1 MSNEAKY
8 FEVLSGAIAQVD
20 EDSFEARGTVYDHL
34 WKVALQHLEEQGL
47 ASGESLASERA
58 AFLSAVRRIEF
69 GERFPESAAAATIHA
84 ERAPQAE
91 EPLRAEEPPRAKK
104 RPRRSVARRI
114 AVRMASAC
122 AVLAAVWFAYL
133 VIAVRLDAASAE
145 RWTGEGASNSW
156 QSQLMRA
163 ALSVGNL
170 FERRPLIAAG
180 PAQRA
185 VLYEENSA
193 TATGTTFS
201 GRAVWRHQAG
211 AAKAG
216 ASGAELSID
225 AEIPQKGLFV
235 GISIRRA
242 PDDGGAISHF
252 VEFRFLNPDGSASDM
267 VEDVRGILLK
277 TDELTRGIELIGK
290 VVRVQRGVFLMGLSA
305 AGPDLDRN
313 LKLLK
318 ERPWLDIPIVM
329 KDKTRSILAIEKG
342 STGQNALNQALASWG
357 QT

>member
-1 MSNEAKY
+1 M
-8 FEVLSGAIAQVD
+8 
-20 EDSFEARGTVYDHL
+20 
-34 WKVALQHLEEQGL
+34 
-47 ASGESLASERA
+47 
-58 AFLSAVRRIEF
+58 
-69 GERFPESAAAATIHA
+69 
-84 ERAPQAE
+84 
-91 EPLRAEEPPRAKK
+91 
-104 RPRRSVARRI
+104 
-114 AVRMASAC
+114 RMASAC
-122 AVLAAVWFAYL
+122 AVLAAIWFAYL
-133 VIAVRLDAASAE
+133 VIIVRMDSAAAE
-145 RWTGEGASNSW
+145 RWAGEDPLNPW
-156 QSQLMRA
+156 QSQLMRV

-170 FERRPLIAAG
+170 FERRPVTASG

-201 GRAVWRHQAG
+201 GQAIWRHQAG
-211 AAKAG
+211 SAKAS
-216 ASGAELSID
+216 ASGAVLSID
-225 AEIPQKGLFV
+225 TEIPQKGLSV

-252 VEFRFLNPDGSASDM
+252 VEFRLLNSDGSASEM
-267 VEDVRGILLK
+267 VEDVRGILMK

-305 AGPDLDRN
+305 AEADLDRN

-318 ERPWLDIPIVM
+318 ERSWLDIPIVM
-329 KDKTRSILAIEKG
+329 KDRTRSILAIEKG

>member
-8 FEVLSGAIAQVD
+8 FEILSGAIAQID
-20 EDSFEARGTVYDHL
+20 ADSFEARGSIYDHL
-34 WKVALQHLEEQGL
+34 WNLALQHLEEQGL
-47 ASGESLASERA
+47 ASGESLARERT

-69 GERFPESAAAATIHA
+69 GERVPASVPEAAI
-84 ERAPQAE
+84 
-91 EPLRAEEPPRAKK
+91 RAKK
-104 RPRRSVARRI
+104 RPKRSVPGRLAM
-114 AVRMASAC
+114 RMASAC
-122 AVLAAVWFAYL
+122 AVLAAIWFAYL
-133 VIAVRLDAASAE
+133 VIIVRMDSAAAE
-145 RWTGEGASNSW
+145 RWAGEDPLNPW
-156 QSQLMRA
+156 QSQLMRV

-170 FERRPLIAAG
+170 FERRPVTASG

-201 GRAVWRHQAG
+201 GQAIWRHQAG
-211 AAKAG
+211 SAKAS
-216 ASGAELSID
+216 ASGAVLSID
-225 AEIPQKGLFV
+225 TEIPQKGLSV

-252 VEFRFLNPDGSASDM
+252 VEFRLLNSDGSASEM
-267 VEDVRGILLK
+267 VEDVRGILMK

-305 AGPDLDRN
+305 AEADLDRN

-318 ERPWLDIPIVM
+318 ERSWLDIPIVM
-329 KDKTRSILAIEKG
+329 KDRTRSILAIEKG